1 MDNKSIEKT
10 YSCEK
15 CLYNTK
21 NRTDFV
27 RHLKT
32 QKHNKW
38 VINND
43 LKNYKK
49 NTTEYD
55 NTLTSYKLRMEQLII
70 DNNKLLNINKTKT
83 EIISFY
89 IKNFAIINIILIII
103 HSY

>member
-1 MDNKSIEKT
+1 MQLDIILECGCSPGKIFKT
-10 YSCEK
+10 K
-15 CLYNTK
+15 ATYNA
-21 NRTDFV
+21 
-27 RHLKT
+27 HLKT